1 MAVIESTDG
10 THVNSSANVVL
21 PRNVLRA
28 SVESEPLDVAGIEAL
43 VESPD
48 AGAAVSFVGWVRRHD
63 RGREVTSLAYSSH
76 PRSNAE
82 AVRIATQVARRMPG
96 VRALAL
102 SHRVGVL
109 QVGDV
114 AIVCAASADHRDQA
128 FDACRAL
135 VETVKREL
143 PIWKHQTF
151 GDGSDE
157 WVGFA

>member
-1 MAVIESTDG
+1 MTIQESRPG
-10 THVNSSANVVL
+10 VLL

-28 SVESEPLDVAGIEAL
+28 SVESDPLDVAAIEGL

-48 AGAAVSFVGWVRRHD
+48 AGACVSFVGWVRRHD
-63 RGREVTSLAYSSH
+63 RGREVTALEYSAH
-76 PRSNAE
+76 PRSSAE

-96 VRALAL
+96 IRALAV
-102 SHRVGVL
+102 SHRVGNLV
-109 QVGDV
+109 VGDV

-151 GDGSDE
+151 ADGSDE